1 MQATSYPDINIV
13 LDILLARIQ
22 SILGIK
28 LVGLYLYGSLVSGDF
43 DTESSD
49 IDLLAAT
56 SSDIDEEDFDNLQK
70 MHNDFANTH
79 KEWDDRIE
87 VAYLSVA
94 ALQTVKS
101 QTSKVA
107 IISPGEP
114 FHVKETRKD
123 WVMDWYVVR
132 EKGLTLF
139 GPPPK
144 TLIEPIS
151 KEEFMQAVKEHTKAW
166 CEWIQDMRKRKQ
178 QAYAVLT
185 LCRVLYAYRNGEQ
198 ASKKQA
204 ALWAEKELPAWSQLI
219 QNALVWRE
227 DWRNEQVDH
236 ETTLAETVKFVHFV
250 IDQIV
255 G

>member
-1 MQATSYPDINIV
+1 MQATSYPDINSV
-13 LDILLARIQ
+13 LDDLLSRIQ
-22 SILGIK
+22 SILGKK
-28 LVGLYLYGSLVSGDF
+28 LIGIYLYGSLVSGDF

-114 FHVKETRKD
+114 F
-123 WVMDWYVVR
+123 
-132 EKGLTLF
+132 
-139 GPPPK
+139 
-144 TLIEPIS
+144 
-151 KEEFMQAVKEHTKAW
+151 
-166 CEWIQDMRKRKQ
+166 
-178 QAYAVLT
+178 
-185 LCRVLYAYRNGEQ
+185 
-198 ASKKQA
+198 
-204 ALWAEKELPAWSQLI
+204 
-219 QNALVWRE
+219 
-227 DWRNEQVDH
+227 
-236 ETTLAETVKFVHFV
+236 
-250 IDQIV
+250 
-255 G
+255 

>member
-1 MQATSYPDINIV
+1 MRRSAMARPVAVVIASWSFKSFVKKRSSRQRCPSGTRHSANYVEYESKQHITS
-13 LDILLARIQ
+13 R
-22 SILGIK
+22 
-28 LVGLYLYGSLVSGDF
+28 
-43 DTESSD
+43 T
-49 IDLLAAT
+49 DL
-56 SSDIDEEDFDNLQK
+56 S
-70 MHNDFANTH
+70 FANTH

-236 ETTLAETVKFVHFV
+236 ETTLAETVK
-250 IDQIV
+250 
-255 G
+255 

>member
-1 MQATSYPDINIV
+1 MQATSYPDINSV
-13 LDILLARIQ
+13 LDDLLSRIQ
-22 SILGIK
+22 SILGKK
-28 LVGLYLYGSLVSGDF
+28 LVGFYLYGSLVSGDF
-43 DTESSD
+43 DTGSSD

-56 SSDIDEEDFDNLQK
+56 SSDIDEEDFDTLQK
-70 MHNDFANTH
+70 MHHDFANQH
-79 KEWDDRIE
+79 EEWDDRIE

-144 TLIEPIS
+144 TLIEPLS
-151 KEEFMQAVKEHTKAW
+151 KEEFMRAVQEHTKAW
-166 CEWIQDMRKRKQ
+166 REWIQDVRNRKQ
-178 QAYAVLT
+178 QAFAVLT
-185 LCRVLYAYRNGEQ
+185 MCRVLYAYRNGEQ

-219 QNALVWRE
+219 QNALLWRE

-236 ETTLAETVKFVHFV
+236 ETTLPETVKFVHFV

-255 G
+255 S